1 MVELIILIKN
11 LLYIPVTWASQGN
24 EVLSKIHSDYI
35 LRKYKAMGHKVNQ
48 EVEHDV
54 AIFMVKI
61 FGENA
66 YN

>member
-1 MVELIILIKN
+1 MA
-11 LLYIPVTWASQGN
+11 WASHGN
-24 EVLSKIHSDYI
+24 ELLSKIHSDYI
-35 LRKYKAMGHKVNQ
+35 LKKYKAMGHKVNQ

-54 AIFMVKI
+54 AIFLVKI

>member
-1 MVELIILIKN
+1 MA
-11 LLYIPVTWASQGN
+11 WASHGN
-24 EVLSKIHSDYI
+24 EVLSNTHSDYI
-35 LRKYKAMGHKVNQ
+35 LKKYKAMGHKVNQ

-54 AIFMVKI
+54 AIFLVKI